1 MKLTHWR
8 LNVLMP
14 RMKRATIYF
23 EEDLHKALKIK
34 AAEAS
39 TSVSD
44 LINEV
49 VKEAFSEDLDDLQAF
64 RDRAN
69 EPTTDFESFLQR
81 LKADGKI

>member
-1 MKLTHWR
+1 
-8 LNVLMP
+8 
-14 RMKRATIYF
+14 MKRATIYF

-49 VKEAFSEDLDDLQAF
+49 VKEAFADDLHDLQAF
-64 RDRAN
+64 RDRAS